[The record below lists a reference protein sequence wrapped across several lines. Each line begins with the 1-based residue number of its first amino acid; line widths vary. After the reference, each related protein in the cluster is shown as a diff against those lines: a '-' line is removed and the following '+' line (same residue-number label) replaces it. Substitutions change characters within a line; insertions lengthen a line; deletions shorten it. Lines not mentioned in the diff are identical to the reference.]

1 MLCGLLLTGCV
12 IYRSAQKNVG
22 GAISREDNPVKWYP
36 TTLRQFLTCVSICEL
51 TFSCH
56 FNILPMHT
64 ELRHQTRKNKRIIL
78 FSAMGIT
85 FLMNAT
91 VSFFGYFLVGP
102 PANFNL
108 IQGLYGQGKS
118 GGSAL
123 FTWVWESQ
131 GMSGKVRETCNG
143 RRKIALL

>member
-22 GAISREDNPVKWYP
+22 GPISREDNPVKWYP
-36 TTLRQFLTCVSICEL
+36 TTLRQFLTCISICEL

-91 VSFFGYFLVGP
+91 VSFFGYFLVGSLADFYLTSVFYCSLVP
-102 PANFNL
+102 NGVAL
-108 IQGLYGQGKS
+108 GQWFS
-118 GGSAL
+118 T
-123 FTWVWESQ
+123 F
-131 GMSGKVRETCNG
+131 
-143 RRKIALL
+143 LLE